1 MHEAGRKRLRCA
13 REGMTRT
20 LSRPSYHPMRNWDD
34 LQTILALGRAGTMK
48 GAAAVLSV
56 SETTISRR
64 IQKITEG
71 DGAALFDRNGH
82 RWTPTALGS
91 QLIEVAERVE
101 AEIIAAETQVEA
113 QSDRLT
119 GVLKISSLSFIN
131 THFITP
137 QIARFQITHPGL
149 TVMLDASDDVVSLA
163 YRQADIALRLSRPSE
178 GRLVARRLCA
188 IPMTAT
194 ARRGETPRDWVG
206 LTENLD
212 WTPEMKAGFAHFGR
226 APVVRIDSFDGL
238 LNAVEATGLGGV
250 APLCM
255 MLARRQLQALGA
267 PARRDVWLTYH
278 EDLRGSM
285 RARAGVEWLTEVLG
299 GRDCLCGEC
308 AA

>member
-1 MHEAGRKRLRCA
+1 MTASAAGPTYSSMK
-13 REGMTRT
+13 
-20 LSRPSYHPMRNWDD
+20 NWDD

-113 QSDRLT
+113 QSDKLT

-137 QIARFQITHPGL
+137 HVARFQLTHPGL

-178 GRLVARRLCA
+178 GRLVSRRLCA
-188 IPMTAT
+188 IPMSAA

-212 WTPEMKAGFAHFGR
+212 WTPEMKVGFAHFGR
-226 APVVRIDSFDGL
+226 APVVRLDSFDGV

-255 MLARRQLQALGA
+255 TLRRRRLHAVGA
-267 PARRDVWLTYH
+267 SVRREIWLTFH
-278 EDLRGSM
+278 EDLRGSV
-285 RARAGVEWLTEVLG
+285 RARAGVNWLTEVLG
-299 GRDCLCGEC
+299 DRECLCGEC

>member
-1 MHEAGRKRLRCA
+1 
-13 REGMTRT
+13 
-20 LSRPSYHPMRNWDD
+20 MRNWDD

-82 RWTPTALGS
+82 KWTPTSLGA

-137 QIARFQITHPGL
+137 HVARFQLKHPGL
-149 TVMLDASDDVVSLA
+149 TIMLDASDDVVSLA

-178 GRLVARRLCA
+178 GRLIAKRLCS
-188 IPMTAT
+188 IPMIAFS
-194 ARRGETPRDWVG
+194 RRGESPRDWVG

-212 WTPEMKAGFAHFGR
+212 WTPEMKTGFAHFGR
-226 APVVRIDSFDGL
+226 APLVRLDSFDGI
-238 LNAVEATGLGGV
+238 LNAAEATGMGGV
-250 APLCM
+250 APTCM
-255 MLARRQLQALGA
+255 VHQRRRLQAASA
-267 PARRDVWLTYH
+267 PSKREIWLTYH
-278 EDLRGSM
+278 EDLRGSL
-285 RARAGVEWLTEVLG
+285 RARAGVDWLDEVLG
-299 GRDCLCGEC
+299 DRNCLCGEC
-308 AA
+308 TD